1 VRRIVKT
8 GAFIPVQGFPG
19 SGNGLHVNR
28 GAQAACLRVVRG
40 AEASPQDQ
48 VFGFAG
54 WGNIDPSV
62 SHPPFETA
70 PEAMSASGSTEP
82 VQITAALVRRAIDGD
97 SRAWAQ
103 LYRRTYRSIYR
114 RLRYLVGD
122 PDLAEDLA
130 QEVYVQAAAS
140 LARLDAQTSF
150 STWLHA
156 IALNLTRKH
165 WRSRRNT
172 RTAHDRLTAIH
183 EVQAPGAGVDV
194 EAQAEKRRRV
204 AALYE
209 VLGELPDTLREAFVL
224 RDLERLSAQQAA
236 QQLGITPDNVW
247 VRASRART
255 KIRQLLGQRGLVANK
270 AQDSA

>member
-1 VRRIVKT
+1 MDRE
-8 GAFIPVQGFPG
+8 
-19 SGNGLHVNR
+19 
-28 GAQAACLRVVRG
+28 AQAARLRVVRG
-40 AEASPQDQ
+40 AASPSSKR

-54 WGNIDPSV
+54 RGNIDPKV
-62 SHPPFETA
+62 PKAPFETA
-70 PEAMSASGSTEP
+70 PTAMSATGSTEP
-82 VQITAALVRRAIDGD
+82 VQITAALVRRAVDGD
-97 SRAWAQ
+97 SRAWGE
-103 LYRRTYRSIYR
+103 LYRRTYRSLYR

-130 QEVYVQAAAS
+130 QEVFAQAGAS
-140 LARLDAQTSF
+140 LHRLDTRASF
-150 STWLHA
+150 SAWLHA

-183 EVQAPGAGVDV
+183 EVQAPGAGVDL

-209 VLGELPDTLREAFVL
+209 VLGELPDTLREAFIL
-224 RDLERLSAQQAA
+224 RDLERLSAEEAA

-247 VRASRART
+247 VRASRARA
-255 KIRQLLGQRGLVANK
+255 KIRQLLGQRGLVGER